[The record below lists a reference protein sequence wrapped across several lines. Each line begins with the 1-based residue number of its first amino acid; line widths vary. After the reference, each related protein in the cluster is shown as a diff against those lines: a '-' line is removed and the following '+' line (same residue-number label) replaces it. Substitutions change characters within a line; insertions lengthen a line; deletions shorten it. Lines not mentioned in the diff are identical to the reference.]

1 MALRQ
6 TTQSQQPEAK
16 LLVLPSR
23 AAGVRRDAVNSDGIR
38 SPAVQTEEAVM
49 DQSLSDRSESA
60 NRKLRGLIILAT
72 ASAWIAIAFAIRLIF
87 F

>member
-6 TTQSQQPEAK
+6 TTQSHSPEAK

-23 AAGVRRDAVNSDGIR
+23 ADAVRRDATNGDAIR
-38 SPAVQTEEAVM
+38 GLAVHTGEAVM

-60 NRKLRGLIILAT
+60 NRKLRGIIILAT